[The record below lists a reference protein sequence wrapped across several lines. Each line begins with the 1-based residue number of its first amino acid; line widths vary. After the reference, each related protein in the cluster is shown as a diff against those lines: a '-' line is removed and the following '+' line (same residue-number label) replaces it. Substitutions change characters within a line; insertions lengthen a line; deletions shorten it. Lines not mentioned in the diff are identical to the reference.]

1 MCKKI
6 LVCALGLILAFS
18 VSAQERKKFIDG
30 QMTDRFREHTG
41 TVLDSRFLEQD
52 MYEVA
57 LDRELAASYDTVC
70 TYRVSH
76 NQVTDQM
83 KSGRCWLFSTFNIL
97 RDEMIKKHDM
107 GHFEFSQTYGMFWDI
122 LEKSNRF
129 LENVIDNRKKP
140 IDSRMN
146 AWLFMKPIGDGGHFA
161 NAAHIID
168 KYGVVPQ
175 EIMPER
181 HSSLDNKWL
190 MNLVRTSLRRY
201 GLKLREADVKD
212 IQSVKE
218 KALADIYSILA
229 HNLGLPPTEFEWT
242 LKDKYG
248 KVISTR
254 SYTPY
259 SFRDEFIWH
268 DLEKDYVIF
277 MNDPTKPYYRMYRVE
292 NSRNCYEYADWTFM
306 NVPMDDI
313 LAMGV
318 ESLKNNTMFY
328 FSADTDASMLMMGGI
343 YDVGLYDLGK
353 DFGVSLDM
361 TKEEKIRSCEIKSA
375 HAIAMT
381 GVQLGEDGE
390 PVKWLVENSFGTVR
404 GWDGYVVMQ
413 NEWLKTYLFRFT
425 VERRFVPERLLP
437 ILDRKPRVLKSWNPT
452 Y

>member
-6 LVCALGLILAFS
+6 IVCALGLILAFS

-57 LDRELAASYDTVC
+57 LDRELAVSYDTVC

-175 EIMPER
+175 EVMPER
-181 HSSLDNKWL
+181 HSSLDNNWL

>member
-6 LVCALGLILAFS
+6 IVCALGLILAFS

-175 EIMPER
+175 EVMPER

-328 FSADTDASMLMMGGI
+328 FSADTDASMLMMCGI

>member
-6 LVCALGLILAFS
+6 IVCALGLILAFS

-30 QMTDRFREHTG
+30 QMTDRFREYTG

-175 EIMPER
+175 EVMPER

-242 LKDKYG
+242 LKDKDG

-328 FSADTDASMLMMGGI
+328 FSADTDASMLMMCGI

>member
-6 LVCALGLILAFS
+6 IVCALGLILAFS

-175 EIMPER
+175 EVMPER

-242 LKDKYG
+242 LKDKDG

-328 FSADTDASMLMMGGI
+328 FSADTDASMLMMGVI

>member
-1 MCKKI
+1 MCKKL
-6 LVCALGLILAFS
+6 LVSALGLILAFS
-18 VSAQERKKFIDG
+18 ASAQERKKFIDS
-30 QMTDRFREHTG
+30 QMIDRFREHTG

-57 LDRELAASYDTVC
+57 LDRELVASYDTVC

-83 KSGRCWLFSTFNIL
+83 KSGRCWLFSTLNIL
-97 RDEMIKKHDM
+97 REEMIREYDM
-107 GHFEFSQTYGMFWDI
+107 GHFEFSQTHGMFWDI

-129 LENVIDNRKKP
+129 LENVIDYRKKP
-140 IDSRMN
+140 IDARIN
-146 AWLFMKPIGDGGHFA
+146 AWLFRKPIGDGGHFA
-161 NAAHIID
+161 NAAHIIE

-181 HSSLDNKWL
+181 FSSLDNKWL

-201 GLKLREADVKD
+201 GLKLRDADAKD
-212 IQSVKE
+212 LQSIKE
-218 KALADIYSILA
+218 TALSDIYSILV
-229 HNLGLPPTEFEWT
+229 HNLGHPPTEFEWS
-242 LKDKYG
+242 LKDKEG
-248 KVISTR
+248 NVISTKT
-254 SYTPY
+254 YTPQ
-259 SFRDEFIWH
+259 SFRQEFIKH
-268 DLEKDYVIF
+268 DLENDYVIF

-292 NSRNCYEYADWTFM
+292 NSRNCYEYADWTFL

-313 LAMGV
+313 LEMGV
-318 ESLKNNTMFY
+318 ESLKNNSMFY
-328 FSADTDASMLMMGGI
+328 FSADTDASMLMMDGI
-343 YDVGLYDLGK
+343 YDVALYDLGK
-353 DFGVSLDM
+353 RYGVSLDM
-361 TKEEKIRSCEIKSA
+361 TKEEMIRSLEIKSA
-375 HAIAMT
+375 HAIAMA
-381 GVQLGEDGE
+381 GVELDADGK
-390 PVKWLVENSFGTVR
+390 PVKWLVENSFGKVR

>member
-6 LVCALGLILAFS
+6 IVCALGLILAFS

-30 QMTDRFREHTG
+30 QMTDRFREYTG

-175 EIMPER
+175 EVMPER

-328 FSADTDASMLMMGGI
+328 FSADTDASMLMMCGI